1 MKASLYILTILLIQG
16 FAFSQEVCDNGIDDD
31 LDGLIDLQDTTD
43 CFCQLVKA
51 DSSLSSLIPNPSFES
66 RTCCPS
72 AASQLSCA
80 NNWVQASGATSD
92 YFNTCGLRAIG
103 TWPQPPLPL
112 PDGNGYVGFFNNFF
126 PAFIPVIY
134 KEYVGT
140 CLTDTT
146 EIGVNY
152 QIEFFLA
159 NSFGNLSTELA
170 IFGSTNCSSLP
181 FGTLLPTATSLCPTA
196 VAPADWDLLAADT
209 FTCSGT
215 SWVKVSLNFTATKNY
230 SAIILG
236 PSCGNNTGS
245 NYYYIDNL
253 ILNKTSLFVPKVG
266 IIDSGNYCQNNLILK
281 ADFDSFPRFFQWYR
295 DSIAIV
301 GATDS
306 TYSVPNGQLGN
317 YQLLATYD
325 SLCVITEVYKVD
337 TTIIQFKLDSSGTC
351 PTGLQTGE
359 ILVSNVKSGTSPYQ
373 FQLNNSS
380 FVNDSSFAGLSSGLY
395 TVTVQ
400 DSNGC
405 QGVQTITVDSFPQP
419 IASFLTDSVCF
430 GTPSNFID
438 QSILSSGSITDLRWS
453 LPGSPSIT
461 NTSFTFPT
469 DGNFPVTLTVVSDSG
484 CVDDTTLISVVHPL
498 PNASFTF
505 TPQEL
510 YTFNPDV
517 CFINQSTG
525 AISYLW
531 DFDFTGVN
539 GTSTLSDPC
548 TVRFPADEEKV
559 YQVTLFAETEFGC
572 IDSTTANVSIL
583 DEFLIYIPSAFS
595 PNDDG
600 LNDEF
605 VITAAGVQS
614 LSFQLFNRWGEQVFN
629 STETN
634 PTWDGKYQGEL
645 VPIGIYP
652 YRAIVGGQNGVVK
665 EFNGHVT
672 VVR

>member
-1 MKASLYILTILLIQG
+1 LRTLKIILFFFSLSIFGYG
-16 FAFSQEVCDNGIDDD
+16 QEICDNGLDDD
-31 LDGLIDLQDTTD
+31 LDGLIDLQDTID
-43 CFCQLVKA
+43 CLCDFA
-51 DSSLSSLIPNPSFES
+51 SPDTTLSSLIQNSSFELRS
-66 RTCCPS
+66 CCPS
-72 AASQLSCA
+72 TLSQMNCV
-80 NNWVQASGATSD
+80 NNWVQSSTIPTPD
-92 YFNTCGLRAIG
+92 YFNTCGTTGIFGAQLP
-103 TWPQPPLPL
+103 TFPLP
-112 PDGNGYVGFFNNFF
+112 GGGAGYVGFYSALNWEEN
-126 PAFIPVIY
+126 I
-134 KEYVGT
+134 GT
-140 CLTDTT
+140 CLASSMIAGTSYTLSIHLAWGRYDSLFNFTLYGTPTCTDLPWSNDSCPVGTGSW
-146 EIGVNY
+146 I
-152 QIEFFLA
+152 QLA
-159 NSFGNLSTELA
+159 TQPIQLSNSGSWANLLVTFTPSININAISFGGPCGGQLT
-170 IFGSTNCSSLP
+170 P
-181 FGTLLPTATSLCPTA
+181 FS
-196 VAPADWDLLAADT
+196 
-209 FTCSGT
+209 
-215 SWVKVSLNFTATKNY
+215 
-230 SAIILG
+230 
-236 PSCGNNTGS
+236 
-245 NYYYIDNL
+245 YYYADEL
-253 ILNKTSLFVPKVG
+253 ILNKTSVFNYPFAQIV
-266 IIDSGNYCQNNLILK
+266 DSGNYCQGDLVLK
-281 ADFDSFPRFFQWYR
+281 VDFDSLPNSFQWYK
-295 DSIAIV
+295 DSIAIP
-301 GATDS
+301 GEANS
-306 TYSVPNGQLGN
+306 TFTVPNGGLGN
-317 YQLLATYD
+317 YQVKLEYD
-325 SLCVITEVYKVD
+325 SGCLITEVFKVD

-531 DFDFTGVN
+531 DFDFTGIN

-548 TVRFPADEEKV
+548 AIRFPTNQEKV
-559 YQVTLFAETEFGC
+559 YQVTLVAETEFGC
-572 IDSTTANVSIL
+572 TDSATSNVSIL

-595 PNDDG
+595 PNNDG

-605 VITAAGVQS
+605 IITTAGVQS

-634 PTWDGKYQGEL
+634 PTWDGTQNGIEVQQG
-645 VPIGIYP
+645 VYV
-652 YRAIVGGQNGVVK
+652 YRATVKGQNGVVK
-665 EFNGHVT
+665 ELFGHVNL
-672 VVR
+672 VK